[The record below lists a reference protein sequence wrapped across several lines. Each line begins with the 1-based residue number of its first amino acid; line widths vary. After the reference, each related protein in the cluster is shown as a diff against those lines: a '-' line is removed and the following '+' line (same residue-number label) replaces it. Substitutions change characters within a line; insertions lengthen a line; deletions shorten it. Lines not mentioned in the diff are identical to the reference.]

1 MMGAKVKEQNL
12 QTSLVRVD
20 ELPEG
25 LYIVKIRSKENN
37 YVAKL
42 IINH

>member
-1 MMGAKVKEQNL
+1 MGMVVKEQKL

-20 ELPEG
+20 DLPEG
-25 LYIVKIRSKENN
+25 LYIVKMRSRGNN

-42 IINH
+42 IIHH